1 MLGQTGLRIR
11 QSEKVPPKER
21 RRVFR
26 GRSVQ
31 PIAQSPGNKRTDAFQ
46 FRKRS
51 AIAEKI
57 TRMFGPK
64 EGAPCRFLV
73 GACENALALPGF
85 PREKLGD
92 LCIGNLRLQ
101 NCSCESRMF
110 I

>member
-11 QSEKVPPKER
+11 QSKKVPAKER
-21 RRVFR
+21 RRDFH
-26 GRSVQ
+26 GGAVQ
-31 PIAQSPGNKRTDAFQ
+31 PIAQYPGNKRTDAFQ

-57 TRMFGPK
+57 TGMFRPK
-64 EGAPCRFLV
+64 ESAARRFLV
-73 GACENALALPGF
+73 GARENAFAFPGF
-85 PREKLGD
+85 ARKKLGD

-101 NCSCESRMF
+101 NRSCESRML